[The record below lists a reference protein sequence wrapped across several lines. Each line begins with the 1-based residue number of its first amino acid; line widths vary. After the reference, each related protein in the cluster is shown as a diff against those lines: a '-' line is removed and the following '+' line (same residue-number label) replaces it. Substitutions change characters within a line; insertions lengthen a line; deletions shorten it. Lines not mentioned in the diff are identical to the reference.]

1 MPDYTLYKGFFR
13 LKWFN
18 KFTLYLAYG
27 LQLTREID
35 LEPCAYGI
43 YILMIPDW
51 SEAERKR
58 NIGAQQA
65 L

>member
-1 MPDYTLYKGFFR
+1 MPNYTLYKGFFR

-43 YILMIPDW
+43 YIL
-51 SEAERKR
+51 
-58 NIGAQQA
+58 
-65 L
+65 